1 MSIHTIYGSN
11 VMPVNFFENCPMIWK
26 SDLSDTKPPV
36 YLALVRQLEDDI
48 MPFRRKK

>member
-11 VMPVNFFENCPMIWK
+11 VMPVNFSKLSN
-26 SDLSDTKPPV
+26 DLE
-36 YLALVRQLEDDI
+36 VRFKRHKTACLPGISKQLEDDI